1 MLHIPSIQLW
11 SDYFSAREVESL
23 KLHGRKCGSVC
34 CSGGFLVETMLCVL
48 VNEDV
53 DCINL
58 EGNLSNVI
66 YKDKPLQ
73 SLLQFDT
80 VNVLSHYVDELD
92 RFQNKSNSKDTYRW
106 NQPSDIIV
114 KEYPALQTLKI
125 IGSNLGTMGQQKHYK
140 DILKTTVETQ
150 AYVEIPWKLSNEKC
164 RPTTHHMMLTLAKLF
179 DRGPSFKHSFYFLK
193 ELRLGRDC
201 LNTNINVVEF
211 TPESTRN
218 PTERVAHPAIRMMS
232 GIARSCPSLEV
243 IDFSGVLSLNPE
255 SLVYLFF
262 RDAFETLHKVQITI
276 PGIMYENEY

>member
-1 MLHIPSIQLW
+1 
-11 SDYFSAREVESL
+11 
-23 KLHGRKCGSVC
+23 
-34 CSGGFLVETMLCVL
+34 MLCVL

-58 EGNLSNVI
+58 EGNRSNVI

-92 RFQNKSNSKDTYRW
+92 RFQNKTNSKDAYRW

-114 KEYPALQTLKI
+114 KEYPALQSLKI
-125 IGSNLGTMGQQKHYK
+125 CGSNLGSMAEQKHFK
-140 DILKTTVETQ
+140 DILKTTAETQ
-150 AYVEIPWKLSNEKC
+150 AYINIPWKLSKEKC
-164 RPTTHHMMLTLAKLF
+164 RPTTHNMMLTLAKLF
-179 DRGPSFKHSFYFLK
+179 DRGTSFKHSFYFLK

-201 LNTNINVVEF
+201 LNTDISLSEF
-211 TPESTRN
+211 SSGSTKYSTK
-218 PTERVAHPAIRMMS
+218 PVAHPSIRMMS

-243 IDFSGVLSLNPE
+243 IDFSGVLSLSPE

-262 RDAFETLHKVQITI
+262 RDAFETLHKVTNNPLLILL
-276 PGIMYENEY
+276 

>member
-1 MLHIPSIQLW
+1 
-11 SDYFSAREVESL
+11 
-23 KLHGRKCGSVC
+23 
-34 CSGGFLVETMLCVL
+34 MLCVL

-58 EGNLSNVI
+58 EGNRSNVI

-92 RFQNKSNSKDTYRW
+92 RFQNKTNSKDAYRW

-114 KEYPALQTLKI
+114 KEYPALQSLKI
-125 IGSNLGTMGQQKHYK
+125 CGSNLGSMGEQKHFK
-140 DILKTTVETQ
+140 DILKTTAETQ
-150 AYVEIPWKLSNEKC
+150 AYINIPWKLSKEKC
-164 RPTTHHMMLTLAKLF
+164 RPTTHHMMITLAKLF
-179 DRGPSFKHSFYFLK
+179 DRGTSFKHSFYFLK

-201 LNTNINVVEF
+201 LNTDINLSDF
-211 TPESTRN
+211 SSGSLKYSAKP
-218 PTERVAHPAIRMMS
+218 VAHPAIRMMS

-243 IDFSGVLSLNPE
+243 IDFSGVLSLSPE

-262 RDAFETLHKVQITI
+262 RDAFETLHKVTNNLILLI
-276 PGIMYENEY
+276 L